1 MTTRKINI
9 IVALIAL
16 FIGAGTLLILPK
28 QISQETIASIT
39 NTNSPAFFPIVASF
53 LVILCSLVLFF
64 KTITLDR
71 LIKERTI
78 LIPYPGFLL
87 IMFFIFTSYALLI
100 WIIGMITASIL
111 MIPAMSYVLGY
122 RKITTILAVA
132 VSVPLIVFILFEK
145 FLLIILPHGVLF

>member
-1 MTTRKINI
+1 M
-9 IVALIAL
+9 VALITI
-16 FIGAGTLLILPK
+16 FIGVGTLLILPY

-39 NTNSPAFFPIVASF
+39 NTNSPAFFPIIASF

-64 KTITLDR
+64 KTITGDR
-71 LIKERTI
+71 VIEERSI

-87 IMFFIFTSYALLI
+87 VMFFIFSSYALLI

-122 RKITTILAVA
+122 RKIITILAVA
-132 VSVPLIVFILFEK
+132 VSVPLMLYILFEK